1 DRAKE
6 VVGFAYDE
14 RTRMRKE
21 LNYADVYHSANRYGS
36 GKEQVPIVLP
46 RSQLYSFLRGRL
58 VLGRESLRLQGH
70 GWDPR
75 HLMLYSESNLQD
87 LAGNSFS
94 ANVIM
99 AVIAA
104 VLCSLRFVSESEA
117 EENDD
122 ISEMVRQMQEPF
134 QNMES

>member
-1 DRAKE
+1 M
-6 VVGFAYDE
+6 VGFAYDE

-87 LAGNSFS
+87 LAGNSFLVVTLAPQPFHLTNS
-94 ANVIM
+94 TFVLLQ
-99 AVIAA
+99 AA
-104 VLCSLRFVSESEA
+104 AGSSKPKSRSRWFLLFIV
-117 EENDD
+117 
-122 ISEMVRQMQEPF
+122 M
-134 QNMES
+134 

>member
-1 DRAKE
+1 
-6 VVGFAYDE
+6 
-14 RTRMRKE
+14 
-21 LNYADVYHSANRYGS
+21 
-36 GKEQVPIVLP
+36 
-46 RSQLYSFLRGRL
+46 
-58 VLGRESLRLQGH
+58 
-70 GWDPR
+70 
-75 HLMLYSESNLQD
+75 
-87 LAGNSFS
+87 
-94 ANVIM
+94 M

>member
-1 DRAKE
+1 MSCSPVAVAAAF
-6 VVGFAYDE
+6 VV
-14 RTRMRKE
+14 R
-21 LNYADVYHSANRYGS
+21 
-36 GKEQVPIVLP
+36 
-46 RSQLYSFLRGRL
+46 
-58 VLGRESLRLQGH
+58 
-70 GWDPR
+70 
-75 HLMLYSESNLQD
+75 
-87 LAGNSFS
+87 FS

-104 VLCSLRFVSESEA
+104 VLCFLRFVSESEA